1 VHAGSTDELHRTPPT
16 PWQRFAPT
24 RIVSAEGVRWKVYE
38 VSGGYD
44 RRTGRSLI
52 FEHDQV
58 WRRICNYPA
67 DWHRFSDPA
76 LVALLDET

>member
-1 VHAGSTDELHRTPPT
+1 MSTDEHHRTPPT

-24 RIVSAEGVRWKVYE
+24 RFVSAEGVCWKVYE
-38 VSGGYD
+38 VSYDYD

-52 FEHDQV
+52 FEHDQA
-58 WRRICNYPA
+58 WRRIRNYPA
-67 DWHRFSDPA
+67 DWHRLSDPA